1 MRLLRESNQWLGRA
15 QAMSGAAA
23 RRCRGW
29 IAQRASSSH
38 LTASSTSTS
47 HRARD
52 VHTTFAAAASS
63 QQQWMK
69 VPNDGWL
76 LRDFIREALYNRTD
90 GYFTRSSRNPVGVM
104 SRPIPF
110 HALLGQ
116 EDYARVLAGRYTQLA
131 SQWLTPVEIF
141 RPHYA
146 NAIARYILAQ
156 HAYGQLDSDSE
167 RDLTIY
173 ELGGGTGTCAAN
185 ILAHIRDT
193 DPRVFA
199 RTKYIGV
206 EVSLFYFSHLY
217 GQLVR

>member
-1 MRLLRESNQWLGRA
+1 
-15 QAMSGAAA
+15 
-23 RRCRGW
+23 
-29 IAQRASSSH
+29 
-38 LTASSTSTS
+38 
-47 HRARD
+47 
-52 VHTTFAAAASS
+52 
-63 QQQWMK
+63 MK
-69 VPNDGWL
+69 VPSDGWL

-90 GYFTRSSRNPVGVM
+90 GYFTQPSRNPVGVM
-104 SRPIPF
+104 SKPIPF

-156 HAYGQLDSDSE
+156 HASSGQLDSDS
-167 RDLTIY
+167 DLTIY

-185 ILAHIRDT
+185 ILAHIRDA

-199 RTKYIGV
+199 RTKYVGV
-206 EVSLFYFSHLY
+206 EVSLFFNSHTCT
-217 GQLVR
+217 GN

>member
-1 MRLLRESNQWLGRA
+1 MRLRESNQWLGRA
-15 QAMSGAAA
+15 SGMSGAVA

-52 VHTTFAAAASS
+52 VHTTFAAAS
-63 QQQWMK
+63 QQPAHHHQQWMK
-69 VPNDGWL
+69 VPSDGWL

-90 GYFTRSSRNPVGVM
+90 GYFTQPSRNPVGVM
-104 SRPIPF
+104 SKPIPF
-110 HALLGQ
+110 HTLLGQ
-116 EDYARVLAGRYTQLA
+116 EDYARVLAGRYAQLA

-146 NAIARYILAQ
+146 NAIARYILAEW
-156 HAYGQLDSDSE
+156 HACGQLDSDS
-167 RDLTIY
+167 DLTIY

-185 ILAHIRDT
+185 ILAHIRDA

-199 RTKYIGV
+199 RTKYVGV
-206 EVSLFYFSHLY
+206 EVSLF
-217 GQLVR
+217 

>member
-1 MRLLRESNQWLGRA
+1 
-15 QAMSGAAA
+15 
-23 RRCRGW
+23 
-29 IAQRASSSH
+29 
-38 LTASSTSTS
+38 
-47 HRARD
+47 
-52 VHTTFAAAASS
+52 
-63 QQQWMK
+63 MK
-69 VPNDGWL
+69 VPSDGWL

-90 GYFTRSSRNPVGVM
+90 GYFTQPSRNHVGVM
-104 SRPIPF
+104 SKPIPF
-110 HALLGQ
+110 HTLLGQ

-156 HAYGQLDSDSE
+156 HAYAQLDSDSE
-167 RDLTIY
+167 RELRIY
-173 ELGGGTGTCAAN
+173 ELGGGSGTCAAN

-206 EVSLFYFSHLY
+206 EVSLFQFSHLY
-217 GQLVR
+217 GQFRR

>member
-1 MRLLRESNQWLGRA
+1 MRLRESNQCLGRA
-15 QAMSGAAA
+15 PVMSGAAA

-52 VHTTFAAAASS
+52 VHTTFAAAS

-90 GYFTRSSRNPVGVM
+90 GYFTQSSRNPVGVM
-104 SRPIPF
+104 SKPIPF
-110 HALLGQ
+110 HTLLGQ

-156 HAYGQLDSDSE
+156 HAYAQLDSDS
-167 RDLTIY
+167 DLTIY

-206 EVSLFYFSHLY
+206 EVSLF
-217 GQLVR
+217 

>member
-1 MRLLRESNQWLGRA
+1 MRLRESINQWLGRA
-15 QAMSGAAA
+15 PGMSGAAA

-29 IAQRASSSH
+29 IAQRAPSSH

-52 VHTTFAAAASS
+52 VHTTSAAAAS

-90 GYFTRSSRNPVGVM
+90 GYFTQSSRNPVGVM
-104 SRPIPF
+104 SKPIPF

-116 EDYARVLAGRYTQLA
+116 EDYARVLAGRYAQLA

-156 HAYGQLDSDSE
+156 HAYAQLDS
-167 RDLTIY
+167 
-173 ELGGGTGTCAAN
+173 A
-185 ILAHIRDT
+185 
-193 DPRVFA
+193 RV
-199 RTKYIGV
+199 
-206 EVSLFYFSHLY
+206 
-217 GQLVR
+217 

>member
-1 MRLLRESNQWLGRA
+1 MR
-15 QAMSGAAA
+15 
-23 RRCRGW
+23 
-29 IAQRASSSH
+29 
-38 LTASSTSTS
+38 
-47 HRARD
+47 
-52 VHTTFAAAASS
+52 
-63 QQQWMK
+63 
-69 VPNDGWL
+69 VPSDGWL

-90 GYFTRSSRNPVGVM
+90 GYFTRSSNNPVGVM
-104 SRPIPF
+104 SKPIPF

-146 NAIARYILAQ
+146 NAIARYILAEW
-156 HAYGQLDSDSE
+156 HACGQLDSDSDRE
-167 RDLTIY
+167 LRIY

-193 DPRVFA
+193 DPRVYA

-206 EVSLFYFSHLY
+206 EVSLF
-217 GQLVR
+217 

>member
-1 MRLLRESNQWLGRA
+1 MRLRELFNQWLGRA
-15 QAMSGAAA
+15 PGMSGAAA

-52 VHTTFAAAASS
+52 VHTTFAAASS
-63 QQQWMK
+63 QQQQWMK
-69 VPNDGWL
+69 VPSDGWL

-90 GYFTRSSRNPVGVM
+90 GYFTQPSNNPVGVM
-104 SRPIPF
+104 SKPIPF

-116 EDYARVLAGRYTQLA
+116 EDYARVLAGRYAQLA

-146 NAIARYILAQ
+146 NAIARYILEQ
-156 HAYGQLDSDSE
+156 HACGQLDSDS
-167 RDLTIY
+167 DLTIY

-185 ILAHIRDT
+185 ILAHIRDA
-193 DPRVFA
+193 DPRVYA
-199 RTKYIGV
+199 RTKYVGV
-206 EVSLFYFSHLY
+206 EVSLF
-217 GQLVR
+217 

>member
-1 MRLLRESNQWLGRA
+1 MKIIAGVKNETAAQISNQRLGRA
-15 QAMSGAAA
+15 PGMSGAAA

-52 VHTTFAAAASS
+52 VHTTFAAAS

-76 LRDFIREALYNRTD
+76 LRDFLREALYNRDD
-90 GYFTRSSRNPVGVM
+90 GYFTQPSRNPVGVM
-104 SRPIPF
+104 SKPIPF

-146 NAIARYILAQ
+146 NAIARYILEQ
-156 HAYGQLDSDSE
+156 HACGQLDSDS
-167 RDLTIY
+167 DLTIY

-206 EVSLFYFSHLY
+206 EVSLF
-217 GQLVR
+217 

>member
-1 MRLLRESNQWLGRA
+1 
-15 QAMSGAAA
+15 
-23 RRCRGW
+23 
-29 IAQRASSSH
+29 
-38 LTASSTSTS
+38 
-47 HRARD
+47 
-52 VHTTFAAAASS
+52 
-63 QQQWMK
+63 MK
-69 VPNDGWL
+69 VPSDGWL
-76 LRDFIREALYNRTD
+76 LRDFLREALYNRTD
-90 GYFTRSSRNPVGVM
+90 GYFTQPSNNPVGVM
-104 SRPIPF
+104 SKPIPF

-146 NAIARYILAQ
+146 NAIARYILEQ
-156 HAYGQLDSDSE
+156 HACGQLDSSRTGDDDSDS
-167 RDLTIY
+167 DLTIY

-206 EVSLFYFSHLY
+206 EVSLF
-217 GQLVR
+217 